1 MSSSN
6 LATGRGRRSAILSE
20 NRSLCACAWAM
31 VSAVIVRQKRW
42 VTKWMDF
49 STDPVPC
56 FLALEAL
63 AINAA
68 RQDHLASFDLPI

>member
-1 MSSSN
+1 
-6 LATGRGRRSAILSE
+6 
-20 NRSLCACAWAM
+20 M